1 VRRSGV
7 RRAIALSFG
16 LAAIALL
23 AGGSAV
29 PAGAATPTASYRQDV
44 LAASPVSYWRLGE
57 TSGTS
62 AADEVGANA
71 GTYSNVLL
79 GQPGALA
86 LACDSNP
93 SASFDGTR
101 SYVRAPASASL
112 NMTSAVTVEFWAKRR
127 TISNTYQVLVG
138 KPGDGQ
144 SKFENYAVWLTNT
157 NRYIAYFGDGTT
169 WVAVQTPVVTDTN
182 WHHIVATNNGSR
194 VKIYMDGG
202 LKQDSATTLQM
213 SANNQPLNLGRANT
227 NNYYFNGW
235 LDEVAIYPTALSAPT
250 IVAHYNRGIGSP

>member
-1 VRRSGV
+1 VEPG
-7 RRAIALSFG
+7 
-16 LAAIALL
+16 
-23 AGGSAV
+23 GGSFTDS
-29 PAGAATPTASYRQDV
+29 GSGNCHAAPPPSQLSYHEQV
-44 LAASPVSYWRLGE
+44 LAASPAAYWRLGE

-62 AADEVGANA
+62 AADETGTNP
-71 GTYSNVLL
+71 GTYNNVLL
-79 GQPGALA
+79 NQPSALTS
-86 LACDSNP
+86 DSNP

-101 SYVRAPASASL
+101 SYMRVPASPSL

-127 TISNTYQVLVG
+127 TISNSYQVLVG
-138 KPGDGQ
+138 KPGNGQ

>member
-1 VRRSGV
+1 MGERKGV
-7 RRAIALSFG
+7 RRAIALSIAM
-16 LAAIALL
+16 AALALL

-57 TSGTS
+57 TSGTR

-79 GQPGALA
+79 GQPGT

-101 SYVRAPASASL
+101 SYTRAPASPSL

-127 TISNTYQVLVG
+127 TISSTYQVLVG

-144 SKFENYAVWLTNT
+144 SKFENYAVWLTDANK
-157 NRYIAYFGDGTT
+157 YIAYFGNGSTY
-169 WVAVQTPVVTDTN
+169 VSVYTPAITDTN
-182 WHHIVATNNGSR
+182 WHHVVATHNGSMIR
-194 VKIYMDGG
+194 IYLDGL
-202 LKQDSATTLQM
+202 LKQEKATTLQLT
-213 SANNQPLNLGRANT
+213 ANTQPLNLGRE
-227 NNYYFNGW
+227 NYNAFYFNGW